1 MKNISVITGNPGK
14 FKEIKQFLDAA
25 SVSFIQITADL
36 DEIQDIDPIK
46 VIEHKVQEAIRL
58 GYTNFILDD
67 SALYINGLNNLPGP
81 LIKWFLQ
88 EIGIEGIYKMACCMG
103 NCTATFETIIAYVDD
118 QKTIHYF
125 TGTTEG
131 TIVAPRGTHG
141 FGATPIFQP
150 VGSEKTYAEMEFEEK
165 RQWGQ
170 RIRALE
176 QLKAF
181 LITNKQ

>member
-1 MKNISVITGNPGK
+1 MKTLSVITGNQGK

-25 SVSFIQITADL
+25 SIEIKQVDIDL
-36 DEIQDIDPIK
+36 DEIQDIDPIT
-46 VIEHKVQEAIRL
+46 VIEHKVQEAL
-58 GYTNFILDD
+58 KHGYTNFILDD

-81 LIKWFLQ
+81 LLKWFLQ
-88 EIGIEGIYKMACCMG
+88 EIGIDGIYKMACAMG
-103 NCTATFETIIAYVDD
+103 NCSAKFETIIAYADNNHKI
-118 QKTIHYF
+118 QYF

-131 TIVAPRGTHG
+131 SIVPPRGTHG

-150 VGSEKTYAEMEFEEK
+150 TGSQKTYAEMEFEEK

-176 QLKAF
+176 QLKEF
-181 LITNKQ
+181 LIT